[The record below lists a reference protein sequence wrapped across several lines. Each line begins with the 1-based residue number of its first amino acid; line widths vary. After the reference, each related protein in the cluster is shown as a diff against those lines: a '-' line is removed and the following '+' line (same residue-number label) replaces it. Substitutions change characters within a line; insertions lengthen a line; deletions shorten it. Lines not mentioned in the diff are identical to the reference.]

1 MDVPTLHI
9 LFSKL
14 HPHPAPRPYSDVMIS
29 YEGRTL
35 EMGDNVG
42 ESSRMARVR
51 EELLAWIAN
60 EALGGDREVAEW
72 VLLAC
77 IARV

>member
-1 MDVPTLHI
+1 
-9 LFSKL
+9 
-14 HPHPAPRPYSDVMIS
+14 MIS